1 MIGIVA
7 GNSAT
12 TVIVRST
19 VVMLVCWV
27 IGFFVGAVAQHIVQ
41 DHIDRYKSDHPI
53 TSDDQSAPTDQ
64 TTPGATL

>member
-1 MIGIVA
+1 
-7 GNSAT
+7 
-12 TVIVRST
+12 
-19 VVMLVCWV
+19 MLVCWV

-41 DHIDRYKSDHPI
+41 DHIDRYKRDHPI